1 MVRTIA
7 SRSAQRPSH
16 RTCDGA
22 ARDPPTCA
30 TCAIATSAL
39 RRPPQSP
46 RRCACSGTLNRSC
59 PSEVKSGPCSLT
71 GRPYAHLQA
80 RSHVRA
86 PSGRTELGCGRDHR
100 VDRRRR
106 LRQDP
111 GKRRVCVETFTSDGG
126 QAPAV
131 NAGAFRRG
139 RPSATPILPPPP
151 RRHGRPLRKGVA
163 DQYRC
168 HTVHYVPV
176 LNASRSSCGR

>member
-39 RRPPQSP
+39 HRPPQSP

-71 GRPYAHLQA
+71 GRPYAHLPGPTYE
-80 RSHVRA
+80 RLPVG
-86 PSGRTELGCGRDHR
+86 PELGCGRDHR

-168 HTVHYVPV
+168 HTVHYVPA

>member
-46 RRCACSGTLNRSC
+46 RRCACSGRLNRSC

-86 PSGRTELGCGRDHR
+86 PSGRTR
-100 VDRRRR
+100 VGLRQRSPSRPAPTAPTRSRQATRLCRNLHRRRR
-106 LRQDP
+106 TSPRGECRSVSP
-111 GKRRVCVETFTSDGG
+111 RSTICYSNIAAAAAKTRPTASKR
-126 QAPAV
+126 
-131 NAGAFRRG
+131 
-139 RPSATPILPPPP
+139 
-151 RRHGRPLRKGVA
+151 
-163 DQYRC
+163 
-168 HTVHYVPV
+168 
-176 LNASRSSCGR
+176 SR